1 MAELYREFVLRGRAD
16 WREAAATIKAAAPGM
31 AARGAPLRL
40 ILADEAQDRLEE
52 QVRAYFKAVIE
63 PIADQVVVDGQRFSA
78 RAWHK
83 WMKRRFLPPVEMRMP
98 DGTVAE
104 IEPSI
109 ARGEITLARMAEFT
123 REVEAFA
130 AAEMGVIFD

>member
-1 MAELYREFVLRGRAD
+1 
-16 WREAAATIKAAAPGM
+16 M

-130 AAEMGVIFD
+130 AADLGVVFD